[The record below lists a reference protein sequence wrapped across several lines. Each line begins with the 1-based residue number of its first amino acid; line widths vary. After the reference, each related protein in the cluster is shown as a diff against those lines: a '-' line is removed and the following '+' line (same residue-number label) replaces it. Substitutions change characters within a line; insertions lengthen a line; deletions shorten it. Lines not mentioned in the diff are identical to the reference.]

1 VDFKSRKEQNEP
13 TFCGAR
19 WTSNQE
25 KSKMSPFYATSYTGT
40 PQNATQ
46 IKQPGKIVAFE
57 ELGGFENIG
66 EERVVATSSLWK
78 RPRQIRICWGSRFY
92 WNIT

>member
-1 VDFKSRKEQNEP
+1 MDFKSRKEQDEP
-13 TFCGAR
+13 ILCHILY
-19 WTSNQE
+19 WH
-25 KSKMSPFYATSYTGT
+25 

-66 EERVVATSSLWK
+66 EERVVANSHLWK
-78 RPRQIRICWGSRFY
+78 RPRQIPVCGKDLGKFEFIEMIVG
-92 WNIT
+92 T

>member
-1 VDFKSRKEQNEP
+1 VENCCIFWLGN
-13 TFCGAR
+13 
-19 WTSNQE
+19 
-25 KSKMSPFYATSYTGT
+25 

-78 RPRQIRICWGSRFY
+78 RPRQILVSFVGMSVG
-92 WNIT
+92 T